1 MSSANQIRE
10 ELYNLHIIFL
20 IKAESHVEIS
30 YNHNTTTEQHDD
42 ENNIMYKVLSQKKF
56 SETFNS
62 TVEN

>member
-10 ELYNLHIIFL
+10 ELYNLHIISL
-20 IKAESHVEIS
+20 IKAESHVEII
-30 YNHNTTTEQHDD
+30 YNRNTTTEQHDD
-42 ENNIMYKVLSQKKF
+42 ENNIMYKALSQKKF

>member
-10 ELYNLHIIFL
+10 ELYNLHIISL

-30 YNHNTTTEQHDD
+30 YNRNTTTEQHND
-42 ENNIMYKVLSQKKF
+42 ENNIMYKALSQKKF